1 MFTAAL
7 KILIICKKWKQ
18 TKHPTTNEQIK
29 CSIYI
34 QTMEYQAIKKVLIHA
49 TIWMKSENIT
59 YVKEGGHKE
68 PHIK

>member
-1 MFTAAL
+1 MQYIYPNNG
-7 KILIICKKWKQ
+7 ILGNKKR
-18 TKHPTTNEQIK
+18 
-29 CSIYI
+29 
-34 QTMEYQAIKKVLIHA
+34 KVLIHA